1 MPRVKVSYRT
11 GSKEAYD
18 KFCAA
23 HPNINLT
30 FDKWKSIIYTH
41 NHLFRDHILETGDKI
56 KLPWGLGAFSV
67 TKKKSKKFVIHKGK
81 ERVALPIDWAKTRKA
96 GRRIYHLN
104 THTDGYKYRWF
115 WFLSDARFYHTDIWV
130 FKPSR
135 VSSRKLAEYLKRPN
149 SPYAEVYREWERK
162 KAY

>member
-11 GSKEAYD
+11 GSKEAYK

-23 HPNINLT
+23 YPHINLT
-30 FDKWKSIIYTH
+30 FDKWQSIIYTH
-41 NHLFRDHILETGDKI
+41 NYLFRDHILETGDKI

-67 TKKKSKKFVIHKGK
+67 TKKKVKKFIRVKGE
-81 ERVALPIDWAKTRKA
+81 ERIGLPVDWAKTRKA
-96 GRRIYHLN
+96 GRIIYHLN
-104 THTDGYKYRWF
+104 THTDGYKFRWF
-115 WFLSDARFYHTDIWV
+115 WFLNDARFYHMDIWV

-149 SPYAEVYREWERK
+149 SPYPEVYREWERK
-162 KAY
+162 KY